1 MLPRWVPVVV
11 LALSFGLAG
20 GLELHSLLMR
30 SQVAAFDL
38 ESREPT
44 AGHPWAF
51 AQSAGPFLLEEGAWL
66 VIWEARGSRRHQ
78 YRVEIRPAEG
88 ASLWSRQG
96 FAGST
101 KRRILPAMEVS
112 YAPLGIFEA
121 SGEMPFFF
129 DLHVEPVDASEL
141 PSVRLYM
148 VPTGKRFVQAL
159 ASLTVGCAALFFALR
174 RAFGA

>member
-44 AGHPWAF
+44 AGHPRAF

-66 VIWEARGSRRHQ
+66 VIWEARGSRR
-78 YRVEIRPAEG
+78 
-88 ASLWSRQG
+88 
-96 FAGST
+96 
-101 KRRILPAMEVS
+101 PAMEVS